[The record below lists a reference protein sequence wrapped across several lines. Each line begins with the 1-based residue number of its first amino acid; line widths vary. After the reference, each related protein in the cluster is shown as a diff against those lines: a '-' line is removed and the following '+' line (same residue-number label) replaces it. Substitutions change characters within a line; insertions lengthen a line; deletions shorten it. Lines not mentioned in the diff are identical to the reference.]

1 MAGRQASQAI
11 TRYAGIQ
18 VQTSALGMQ
27 IPVGWGTFRCRCN
40 LVDYFN
46 FKSKPTTAAAAGKG
60 GVTTGYTYSASLVLA
75 ICEGPIDHI
84 SQVWVNGKQYA
95 FNSNGSGVPNT
106 ANTGALA
113 QVGLTLA
120 NGAVP
125 QTPWAGLPASHQIGY
140 SGLAIAYAANYPLD
154 SSASTPNHSFE
165 VVRTTGFAV
174 GTTPDADPS
183 LVVADFFANTRTGVP
198 GWQAGLVGSLAQYQS
213 YCLAAGL
220 LVSPIIDQQ
229 RSATDFL
236 NELLLATN
244 STALWSEG
252 LLKFIPYG
260 DMPLTG
266 NGATYTPDNTPVYSL
281 NDDDYIVKSPG
292 DAPISVDI
300 QDQSDAYNVVQLE
313 YLDRSNQYNMA
324 IALASDAANVAQYG
338 MRRKDP
344 DTVHCVCTPS
354 VAAIAAQLWL
364 QRTLYIRAK
373 YKFKLGWM
381 FALLEPGDLLEL
393 TDAGLGLAAYMA
405 RVIQIDEDEKDG
417 TLEVTCEDYPIGVG
431 GAPLYAM
438 QNTAATPINPAVDPG
453 GVEANLLEWSQDFT
467 QSAWAAT
474 NLAVTAAAAPDPL
487 GIGADAQRLTPSTT
501 SGAHGLAQSINAFS
515 DAHYTFT
522 VHLCANGYSK
532 AQLLLANGADSASA
546 SVDLIAGAVTGASA
560 SGGATLVASSI
571 TALYPPTPIA
581 AGSATGTTCT
591 LTVGSTTG
599 LVVGQPLVVAGCTP
613 AAYDGAFT
621 VASLT
626 STTITYVSGAAP
638 GGAMTGFGAVT
649 GGWYRCLV
657 TATIPASPITASV
670 GVLNNAGLSSFAGDG
685 TSAVLAF
692 GAQIAQGVDARIY
705 ADTGAGPEAPLI
717 FNPPIALTPGG
728 VEMWAAVAGGLN
740 WGGCNVLVS
749 YDNTT
754 YEQVGAVNGPAR
766 YGSLAASFPAGSDP
780 DTVNTCSVDL
790 SASDGELTS
799 AAQAV
804 ADAAGT
810 LCLVDPLLPAQA
822 ELISFETATL
832 TAPNRYR
839 LTGYIRRGVENT
851 PIGAH
856 SSGAPFVRLDQA
868 VFQFPYL
875 ATQAGQTVFV
885 KFQSFNLWGAAT
897 QPLSDCIA
905 YQAVP
910 VPLGARPPSGSAWTA
925 IGTTLSNG
933 GQSIPAIVITG
944 ASDNPSA
951 QLIDFEYRPS
961 GTQVWASAGTGNNA
975 TTRKE
980 ITSVQPG
987 QTYDV
992 SVLYIVG
999 GIPSNREIVATGIT
1013 VGTVATTPSGGG
1025 GGGGGSGTT
1034 LLSDSVVGPGKT
1046 FACPAGSYTQ
1056 VNIVLTGAAG
1066 AGNGT
1071 FGGKGGSSVDF
1082 GGGGGGAVVVR
1093 NLPVTPG
1100 STVFTYTIAAV
1111 GSDSSC
1117 TSAGVSLTA
1126 HSGTN
1131 ATSSSSGTGG
1141 AATSGNTATGAASVT
1156 AYAGHNG
1163 GIVDQWTGGGAAN
1176 LSGVYADNNTDDTPG
1191 SLPGQGGAGSWLGVQ
1206 MGGGANLLIVAV
1218 TGGEILTE
1226 GGAILTTEGGNDINQ
1241 G

>member
-46 FKSKPTTAAAAGKG
+46 FKSKPQTAAAAGKG

-120 NGAVP
+120 GGAVP
-125 QTPWAGLPASHQIGY
+125 QTPWAGLPATHQIGY

-174 GTTPDADPS
+174 GATPDADPS

-198 GWQAGLVGSLAQYQS
+198 GWQAGLVGSLALYQS

-220 LVSPIIDQQ
+220 LVSPVIDQQ

-244 STALWSEG
+244 STAVWSEG
-252 LLKFIPYG
+252 LLKFVPYG
-260 DMPLTG
+260 DMPLSG

-292 DAPISVDI
+292 DAPITVDI

-364 QRTLYIRAK
+364 QRTLYIRAQ

-381 FALLEPGDLLEL
+381 FALLEPGDLLEV
-393 TDAGLGLAAYMA
+393 TDAGLGLSAYMV
-405 RVIQIDEDEKDG
+405 RITQIDEDEKDG

-431 GAPLYAM
+431 GAPLYTM

-453 GVEANLLEWSQDFT
+453 GVEANLLKWSQDLT

-474 NLAVTAAAAPDPL
+474 NLTITAAAGPDPL
-487 GIGADAQRLTPSTT
+487 GIGADAQRLTPSTA

-515 DAHYTFT
+515 DAHYTFS

-532 AQLLLANGADSASA
+532 AQLTLGDGADSASA
-546 SVDLIAGAVTGASA
+546 AVDLVAGAVTGATTA
-560 SGGATLVASSI
+560 GGATLVVASV
-571 TALYPPTPIA
+571 TALYPSTPIT
-581 AGSATGTTCT
+581 AGSAVGTTCT
-591 LTVGSTTG
+591 ITVGSTTG
-599 LVVGQPLVVAGCTP
+599 LVVGQPITVAVCTP
-613 AAYDGAFT
+613 AAYDGTFA

-657 TATIPASPITASV
+657 TATIPASTIAASV
-670 GVLNNAGLSSFAGDG
+670 SVLNNAGLSSFAGDG

-692 GAQIAQGVDARIY
+692 GAQVAQGVDARVY
-705 ADTGAGPEAPLI
+705 ADTGASADAPLL

-728 VEMWAAVAGGLN
+728 VQMWAAVAGGLN

-754 YEQVGAVNGPAR
+754 YEQVGTVNGPAR
-766 YGSLAASFPAGSDP
+766 YGSLTASFPAGSDP

-832 TAPNRYR
+832 TAPNRYN
-839 LTGYIRRGVENT
+839 LAGYIRRGVENT
-851 PIGAH
+851 PMGSH
-856 SSGAPFVRLDQA
+856 TSGAPLVRLDQA
-868 VFQFPYL
+868 IFQFPYL
-875 ATQAGQTVFV
+875 ATQAGQTVYV
-885 KFQSFNLWGAAT
+885 KFQSFNLWGAAA
-897 QPLSDCIA
+897 QPLSDCIP

-910 VPLGARPPSGSAWTA
+910 VPLAARPPAGSAWTA

-999 GIPSNREIVATGIT
+999 GIPSNGEIVATAIT
-1013 VGTVATTPSGGG
+1013 VGAVATTPSGGG
-1025 GGGGGSGTT
+1025 GSSGTT
-1034 LLSDSVVGPGKT
+1034 LLNDLVIGAGKT
-1046 FACPAGSYTQ
+1046 FTCPSGSYTH
-1056 VNIVLTGAAG
+1056 VDIVLTGAAG
-1066 AGNGT
+1066 AGNGAS
-1071 FGGKGGSSVDF
+1071 GGKGGSFVDL
-1082 GGGGGGAVVVR
+1082 GGGGGGVVVVKSF
-1093 NLPVTPG
+1093 PVTPG
-1100 STVFTYTIAAV
+1100 ATTFTYTIPAV
-1111 GSDSSC
+1111 GSNATC
-1117 TSAGVSLTA
+1117 TSSAVSLTS

-1131 ATSSSSGTGG
+1131 ASTAASGTG
-1141 AATSGNTATGAASVT
+1141 AAVSAGNTATGATSVT

-1163 GIVDQWTGGGAAN
+1163 GLTDTWDGGGAAN
-1176 LSGVYADNNTDDTPG
+1176 ASGAFTDNTVDRTPG

-1206 MGGGANLLIVAV
+1206 MGGGANLTIVADAANA
-1218 TGGEILTE
+1218 ILTE
-1226 GGAILTTEGGNDINQ
+1226 GGDTLNTESGNEIDQ
-1241 G
+1241 DP

>member
-46 FKSKPTTAAAAGKG
+46 FKSKPQTAAAGKG
-60 GVTTGYTYSASLVLA
+60 GATTTGYAYSASLVLA

-140 SGLAIAYAANYPLD
+140 AGLAIAYAANYPLD

-165 VVRTTGFAV
+165 IVRTSGFGV
-174 GTTPDADPS
+174 GSTPDADPS

-198 GWQAGLVGSLAQYQS
+198 GWQAGLLGSLAQYQS

-220 LVSPIIDQQ
+220 LVSPVIDQQ

-244 STALWSEG
+244 STAVWSEG

-260 DMPLTG
+260 DTTLTG

-281 NDDDYIVKSPG
+281 NDDDYIVKSPS
-292 DAPISVDI
+292 DAPITVDI

-364 QRTLYIRAK
+364 QRTLYIRAH

-381 FALLEPGDLLEL
+381 FALLEPGDLLEV
-393 TDAGLGLAAYMA
+393 TDVGLGLAAYMV
-405 RVIQIDEDEKDG
+405 RITQIDEDEKDG
-417 TLEVTCEDYPIGVG
+417 ILEVTCEDYPIGVG
-431 GAPLYAM
+431 GAPLYTM
-438 QNTAATPINPAVDPG
+438 QNSAATPINQAVDPG
-453 GVEANLLEWSQDFT
+453 GVEANLLAWSQDFT
-467 QSAWAAT
+467 QSAWTKT
-474 NLAVTAAAAPDPL
+474 NLSVTAAAPDPL
-487 GIGADAQRLTPSTT
+487 GIGSDAQRLTPSTAT
-501 SGAHGLAQSINAFS
+501 GAHSFAQSITGFS
-515 DAHYTFT
+515 DAHYTFS

-532 AQLLLANGADSASA
+532 AQLALGDGADSASA
-546 SVDLIAGAVTGASA
+546 AVDLAAGVVTGASTA
-560 SGGATLVASSI
+560 GGATLVASSVS
-571 TALYPPTPIA
+571 ALYPSTPITAGA
-581 AGSATGTTCT
+581 AVGTSCT
-591 LTVGSTTG
+591 ITVASTTG
-599 LVVGQPLVVAGCTP
+599 LVVGQPVTVSGCAP
-613 AAYDGAFT
+613 AAYDGTFT
-621 VASLT
+621 VAALT
-626 STTITYVSGAAP
+626 STTISYVAVAAP
-638 GGAMTGFGAVT
+638 GGAVTGFGSVV

-657 TATIPASPITASV
+657 TATIPSSTITASV
-670 GVLNNAGLSSFAGDG
+670 NVLNNAGVASFAGDG

-692 GAQIAQGVDARIY
+692 GAQLAQGVDVRVY
-705 ADTGAGPEAPLI
+705 ADTGAAPDAPLI
-717 FNPPIALTPGG
+717 FNPPVALTPGG
-728 VEMWAAVAGGLN
+728 VEMWAAVAGGVN

-749 YDNTT
+749 YDGTT
-754 YEQVGAVNGPAR
+754 YEQVGTVSGPAR
-766 YGSLAASFPAGSDP
+766 YGSLTAAFAAGADP

-790 SASDGELTS
+790 SASAGDLTS

-804 ADAAGT
+804 ADAAGA
-810 LCLVDPLLPAQA
+810 LCLVDPLQAAQA
-822 ELISFETATL
+822 ELISLETATL
-832 TAPNRYR
+832 TAPNRYS

-851 PIGAH
+851 PIASHGV
-856 SSGAPFVRLDQA
+856 GAPFVRLDQA
-868 VFQFPYL
+868 IFKFPYL
-875 ATQAGQTVFV
+875 ATQAGQTIYV
-885 KFQSFNLWGAAT
+885 KFQSFNLWGTAT
-897 QPLSDCIA
+897 QPLSDCIR
-905 YQAVP
+905 YQAAP

-999 GIPSNREIVATGIT
+999 GIASNREIVAAGIT
-1013 VGTVATTPSGGG
+1013 VGAVATTPSGGAG
-1025 GGGGGSGTT
+1025 GGVSGPT
-1034 LLSDSVVGPGKT
+1034 LLNDSVVGAGKAFT
-1046 FACPAGSYTQ
+1046 CPSGSYTH
-1056 VNIVLTGAAG
+1056 VDIVLTGAAG
-1066 AGNGT
+1066 AGLGVSS
-1071 FGGKGGSSVDF
+1071 GKGSSFSDF
-1082 GGGGGGAVVVR
+1082 GGGGGGVVVVKGF
-1093 NLPVTPG
+1093 PVTPG
-1100 STVFTYTIAAV
+1100 TTTFTYTVGAV
-1111 GSDSSC
+1111 GSNSTC
-1117 TSAGVSLTA
+1117 TSSGVSLTA

-1131 ATSSSSGTGG
+1131 ATTAGSGAGG
-1141 AATSGNTATGAASVT
+1141 AASTGNSATGAASLT

-1163 GIVDQWTGGGAAN
+1163 GLTDTWDGGGAAN
-1176 LSGVYADNNTDDTPG
+1176 SSGVCIDNTTDNTPG
-1191 SLPGQGGAGSWLGVQ
+1191 SLPGQGGAGSWLGAQ
-1206 MGGGANLLIVAV
+1206 MGGGANLTIIADSANAV
-1218 TGGEILTE
+1218 LTE
-1226 GGAILTTEGGNDINQ
+1226 GGDTLTTESGNEIDQ
-1241 G
+1241 DP